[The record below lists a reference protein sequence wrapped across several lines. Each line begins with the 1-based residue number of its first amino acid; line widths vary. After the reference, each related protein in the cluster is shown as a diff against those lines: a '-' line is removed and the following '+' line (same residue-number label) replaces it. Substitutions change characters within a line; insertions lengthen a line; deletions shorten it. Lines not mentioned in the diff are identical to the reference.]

1 MAQNKRELIAELIE
15 AGGATKESLM
25 EAAEVNAA
33 GLSSQFTYLRL
44 TGRFPVKG
52 DDGVYKFI
60 PEAEWNKMKEEAA
73 SRKVSGGPKKSPEE
87 RKEALEK
94 RVEKLR
100 DAFVCVNA
108 VEETSAV
115 ADFQGEVTFPAAF
128 SWRDVDQDSRP
139 GVSGFTNGDYRD
151 ITGELQSFL
160 CYA

>member
-1 MAQNKRELIAELIE
+1 MRLVLIFPFTILVANFARSTAIE
-15 AGGATKESLM
+15 
-25 EAAEVNAA
+25 
-33 GLSSQFTYLRL
+33 
-44 TGRFPVKG
+44 
-52 DDGVYKFI
+52 
-60 PEAEWNKMKEEAA
+60 
-73 SRKVSGGPKKSPEE
+73 
-87 RKEALEK
+87 
-94 RVEKLR
+94 EKLR